1 MVERSST
8 GRADDA
14 PATLARSFFATPR
27 SSIAISLSTKDR
39 PELTKRTLPALS
51 AETGFDLFWFDG
63 SRTAEGRSLALSAE
77 SLPNVRELHLDVVGG
92 PDAAIVCALSRMY
105 ELGYAY
111 CGVIENDIQLQSGW
125 FGKVMTLFEHG
136 RDAGLEVGAVTAR
149 SIDKRV
155 LCRRREFCVLF
166 NAGAGMLVLTRE
178 ATRIVLDTYRTSTAE
193 EIRDVFLACTGLDP
207 APVWELPPPDPRRP
221 AYPTSADWWYDA
233 ALQLHGMCTLGPV
246 PTMAENVDADLRVLI
261 GSDYVRQPAAPTE
274 ADDAAFAALV
284 ERQRQRRAL
293 ADQPDPYATTH
304 TYLFDAQ
311 ARAWTVFPHQ
321 AVAVPGGARTEGTW
335 SMQWTQA
342 FGPFS
347 YRSDQPGSAFSFEL
361 CGADCSIVMGA
372 GPDAGKVAL
381 ELGDR
386 REIVDLFAPEVDRR
400 LINLNF
406 PDRQLRRVWVRLI
419 DDPHPFASGN
429 LVRWFGLQFPEIQPW
444 FRPVRGFSYGAIGPM
459 IPKPT

>member
-1 MVERSST
+1 MAFEGR
-8 GRADDA
+8 RADDEH
-14 PATLARSFFATPR
+14 ATLARSFFDAPR

-39 PELTKRTLPALS
+39 PELTQQTLPALT
-51 AETGFDLFWFDG
+51 AESGFDLFWFDG
-63 SRTAEGRSLALSAE
+63 SRTAKGRSLALAAE
-77 SLPNVRELHLDVVGG
+77 SLSNLRELHLDVVGG

-111 CGVIENDIQLQSGW
+111 CGVIENDIQLHPGW
-125 FGKVMTLFEHG
+125 FGKLMALFEQG
-136 RDAGLEVGAVTAR
+136 RDAGLHVGAVTAR
-149 SIDKRV
+149 SIAKRV
-155 LCRRREFCVLF
+155 LFQRPEFCVLF

-178 ATRIVLDTYRTSTAE
+178 ATRVVLDTYRTSTAE
-193 EIRDVFLACTGLDP
+193 EIRDVFLACTGRDT

-233 ALQLHGMCTLGPV
+233 ALQLYGMCTLGTV

-261 GSDYVRQPAAPTE
+261 GSDYVWGRMASSE
-274 ADDAAFAALV
+274 SEDAVFAASV
-284 ERQRQRRAL
+284 ERQQQRRAR
-293 ADQPDPYATTH
+293 ADQPDLYTTTH

-311 ARAWTVFPHQ
+311 ARVWTVFPHQ
-321 AVAVPGGARTEGTW
+321 AVGPGGARTQGTW

-361 CGADCSIVMGA
+361 CGAGCSIVMGA
-372 GPDAGKVAL
+372 GPDAGKVEL

-386 REIVDLFAPEVDRR
+386 REIVDLFAPEADRR

-406 PDRQLRRVWVRLI
+406 PNRHSPRVCVRLI

-429 LVRWFGLQFPEIQPW
+429 VVRWFGLQFPEIQPW
-444 FRPVRGFSYGAIGPM
+444 FKSRHDFSYTDIAHM
-459 IPKPT
+459 IPKPA